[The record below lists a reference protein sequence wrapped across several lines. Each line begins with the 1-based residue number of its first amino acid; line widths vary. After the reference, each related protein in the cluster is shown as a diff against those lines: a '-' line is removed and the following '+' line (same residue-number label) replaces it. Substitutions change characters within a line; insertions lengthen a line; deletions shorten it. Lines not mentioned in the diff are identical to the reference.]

1 MINLKQLLNEVT
13 SHNFQVNREE
23 NPSAVGSVLNK
34 IGFRGVAPDRKALA
48 RIKSFEGGK
57 MFIHVQYHV
66 IETKEGQFKLHQRQL
81 YLRDKEVR
89 VTHLYVDKLT
99 EPYQGKGY
107 SMKTKSIGNA
117 YVDTDKFLAALKRVN
132 VIGRAS

>member
-1 MINLKQLLNEVT
+1 MKLKQLLKEITEWDFKVD
-13 SHNFQVNREE
+13 REE
-23 NPSAVGSVLNK
+23 NPSAVGSILNK

-48 RIKSFEGGK
+48 RIKSFVGGK
-57 MFIHVQYHV
+57 MFIHIQYHV
-66 IETKEGQFKLHQRQL
+66 IETKEGQFKLHQKQH
-81 YLRDKEVR
+81 YLNDREVG

-107 SMKTKSIGNA
+107 SMKTKDIGSA

-132 VIGRAS
+132 VIGRAM

>member
-1 MINLKQLLNEVT
+1 MINLKQLLKEFT
-13 SHNFQVNREE
+13 SQNFRVDSEK
-23 NPSAVGSVLNK
+23 NPSAVGSTLNK

-57 MFIHVQYHV
+57 MFVHVQYHV

-81 YLRDKEVR
+81 YLRDKEVN
-89 VTHLYVDKLT
+89 VTQLFVDKLT
-99 EPYQGKGY
+99 EPYAGKGV
-107 SMKTKSIGNA
+107 SMKTKDIGEA

-132 VIGRAS
+132 VIGKAS

>member
-1 MINLKQLLNEVT
+1 MKLKQLLKEFT
-13 SHNFQVNREE
+13 SMNFQVDREV
-23 NPSAVGSVLNK
+23 NPSAVGSILNK

-57 MFIHVQYHV
+57 MFVHVQYHV

-81 YLRDKEVR
+81 YLRDKEVN
-89 VTHLYVDKLT
+89 VTQLFVDKLT
-99 EPYQGKGY
+99 EPYEKGY
-107 SMKTKSIGNA
+107 SMETKDIGNA

-132 VIGRAS
+132 VIARAS

>member
-1 MINLKQLLNEVT
+1 MKLKQLLKEIT
-13 SHNFQVNREE
+13 DRNFKVDREE
-23 NPSAVGSVLNK
+23 NPSAVGSILNK

-57 MFIHVQYHV
+57 MFIHIQYHV

-81 YLRDKEVR
+81 YLNDREVG

-99 EPYQGKGY
+99 EPYAGKGV
-107 SMKTKSIGNA
+107 SMKTKDIGEV

-132 VIGRAS
+132 VIGKAS

>member
-1 MINLKQLLNEVT
+1 MKLKQLLKEFT
-13 SHNFQVNREE
+13 SMNFQVDREV
-23 NPSAVGSVLNK
+23 NPSAVGSILNK

-57 MFIHVQYHV
+57 MFVHVQYHV

-81 YLRDKEVR
+81 YLRDKEVN

-99 EPYQGKGY
+99 EPYAGKGY
-107 SMKTKSIGNA
+107 SMKTKDIGVV